1 MPIEKLP
8 AETVQQLR
16 SGVVINS
23 FPQCVV
29 ELVQNALDAAAAAI
43 EILVDL
49 QSGSVQVT
57 DDGSGITPS
66 DLKLLGQRYATS
78 KAGNQNT
85 CTSFGFRGEALA
97 SISEI
102 ARIEIITRSTAGSQ
116 TFTVHLKDGKQLFF
130 GLAPFGRRRGT
141 TIIVRDIF
149 HRYPVR
155 QKSLL
160 GKGTMI
166 AIRRSLEPI
175 ALLAYKTSITLIDQN
190 RDFKV
195 FATRRSDSH
204 QSMFRQLFGF
214 GLAQDLVPV
223 RKARRGY
230 EIHGFI
236 SRTGFA
242 NRYHQY
248 IFVNGHLMNA
258 CELHKIVYDSIS
270 KSSFGCAEEDEGVLS
285 FNSLEMDFS
294 SKGRLKKSKYSKRM
308 RSDHP
313 VFFLLLTCPADTY
326 DILLDPMKNRVQF
339 RNWSDVMHL
348 LNTCVE
354 EFLLQEGFMDAM
366 SDTASL
372 HGQASSHGS
381 SSLEIA
387 DENVSAS
394 LPATYSK
401 RAANLEDPFLAQD
414 VRPTHEGLLGK
425 ADMDSVF
432 LEFQSIA
439 KADPTVAVVNVGE
452 RDGSNLPQ
460 SGDQGRASVQGENS
474 CQNGCRQSK
483 GRAEGGGG
491 PSHVDRRGLR
501 KSRWAHRTSEDGK
514 ASVGAIGT
522 ALRGLYMSDLLKK
535 WNNPVFARGEKLLP
549 MLFGQSDVTKHAL
562 SHFDR
567 EVDKTFAY
575 IGAHTVEES
584 ISKKD
589 LEHMRVLSQVDRK
602 FIVCQVERNGTEAS
616 SADGT
621 PERRK
626 GGGLLVIVDQHAAD
640 ERIKLE
646 AMLSELYCGL
656 DKWYKRG
663 DTIES
668 EMIGPEDGFVA
679 EPECIVATV
688 DFNPNL
694 TTSLPMSEA
703 QNAMSLLASFRRWG
717 VYFSCPQGDDQ
728 TRMHSSSA
736 LVRPDMAVPVHIQKL
751 PRLIAD
757 RCVADPGVIRDIIRQ
772 HVYGAVTESAP
783 SGAPV
788 TGGPPK
794 GILEILKSKAC
805 RTAIMF
811 GDMLSKEECEQL
823 ISNLKSC
830 KFPFQCA
837 HGRPSMVPLFDLH
850 SVRNSR
856 SYLSEADRSRMNWV
870 KWSNR

>member
-8 AETVQQLR
+8 VETVQQLR
-16 SGVVINS
+16 SEVVINS

-102 ARIEIITRSTAGSQ
+102 ARIEIITRSTGGSQ
-116 TFTVHLKDGKQLFF
+116 TFTVHLKDDKQLFF

-149 HRYPVR
+149 HKYPVR

-223 RKARRGY
+223 RKARSGHQ
-230 EIHGFI
+230 IHGFI

-258 CELHKIVYDSIS
+258 CELHKIVNDLVS
-270 KSSFGCAEEDEGVLS
+270 KSSLGCAEEDEGVLS
-285 FNSLEMDFS
+285 FNSLEMEFRS
-294 SKGRLKKSKYSKRM
+294 RGKLKKSKYSTRT

-326 DILLDPMKNRVQF
+326 DILLDPMKNMVEF
-339 RNWSDVMHL
+339 RNWSDVLHL
-348 LNTCVE
+348 LHTCVE
-354 EFLLQEGFMDAM
+354 EFLLQEGFVDAM
-366 SDTASL
+366 SDTESL
-372 HGQASSHGS
+372 HGQASSHDS
-381 SSLEIA
+381 SSLESA
-387 DENVSAS
+387 DVNVSAS
-394 LPATYSK
+394 LQATYRK
-401 RAANLEDPFLAQD
+401 RAADLEDASQAQD
-414 VRPTHEGLLGK
+414 VKSTHEGSLGK
-425 ADMDSVF
+425 ADIDSV
-432 LEFQSIA
+432 LLGIQSIA
-439 KADPTVAVVNVGE
+439 KAGPTVVLASAGE
-452 RDGSNLPQ
+452 RDDSNLPR
-460 SGDQGRASVQGENS
+460 SGDQVRASVRGESS
-474 CQNGCRQSK
+474 CQNGRRQSK
-483 GRAEGGGG
+483 GRAEGGA
-491 PSHVDRRGLR
+491 SYVDRRGLR
-501 KSRWAHRTSEDGK
+501 KSRWTHMASEDDK
-514 ASVGAIGT
+514 TSVGAIGT

-549 MLFGQSDVTKHAL
+549 MLFGQSDVTNHAL
-562 SHFDR
+562 SNLDR
-567 EVDKTFAY
+567 DVDKTFAS

-589 LEHMRVLSQVDRK
+589 LQHMRVLSQVDRK

-621 PERRK
+621 SEKRK

-646 AMLSELYCGL
+646 AMLSELYSGV
-656 DKWYKRG
+656 DKWHKRG
-663 DTIES
+663 DAIEL
-668 EMIGPEDGFVA
+668 EMVDPDDGFIA
-679 EPECIVATV
+679 KPECIVATV

-703 QNAMSLLASFRRWG
+703 QNAMGLLASFRRWG
-717 VYFSCPQGDDQ
+717 VYFSCPPLDVQ

-736 LVRPDMAVPVHIQKL
+736 LVRPDMVVPVHIQKL

-772 HVYGAVTESAP
+772 HVYGTVTESAP

-794 GILEILKSKAC
+794 GILEILNSKAC

-823 ISNLKSC
+823 ISGLKSC

-837 HGRPSMVPLFDLH
+837 HGRPSMVPLLDLH

-856 SYLSEADRSRMNWV
+856 SYASEADRSRMDWV